1 MRPDSPAPGGNPETA
16 DTTVTTLHPD
26 GNTEYRA
33 VTSGRW
39 KPPFLGVTAGK
50 YIYLQKLE
58 EAAPE
63 TDITQYSHCSIDEI
77 KEHISN
83 CESRHQTDYEGSG
96 KAGSRSKYS
105 GSEHTDSRHS
115 ESGTRIRNTQIRN
128 AQIWSTHLEHSDSE
142 HLDSE
147 HADSEHSGSKH
158 SSSRH
163 SVRNN
168 QIRNNQIRNNQIQN
182 NQIRT
187 IRLGTQDR
195 AL

>member
-1 MRPDSPAPGGNPETA
+1 M
-16 DTTVTTLHPD
+16 TTLRPD

-33 VTSGRW
+33 VTSEEVEAAHSC
-39 KPPFLGVTAGK
+39 GVTAGK

-96 KAGSRSKYS
+96 SKYS
-105 GSEHTDSRHS
+105 GSEHADSRHS
-115 ESGTRIRNTQIRN
+115 ESEHTGSEHSDSEHTGSEHSNSEHTG
-128 AQIWSTHLEHSDSE
+128 LEHSDSE

-147 HADSEHSGSKH
+147 HSGAGHS
-158 SSSRH
+158 
-163 SVRNN
+163 N
-168 QIRNNQIRNNQIQN
+168 
-182 NQIRT
+182 
-187 IRLGTQDR
+187 
-195 AL
+195 